1 MIKRL
6 KKGPRPVIRMPEM
19 ARHGRGRLFS
29 SHGRGGAIA
38 IRRRIIIGCV
48 AGLMLLC
55 VSLVVGYYQLLAY
68 LQSDSFRQKAESG
81 IQTACGATRVEMSGN
96 LRIDGPRIT
105 TESLTLE
112 KIGAVSQAQ
121 ATGINAEIDRSA
133 LISRKLHLRKLSM
146 EEAAVALDA
155 TNPAASS
162 GRKAGKKSSK
172 RRKTA
177 KTPQPQPAAPDSPVL
192 LSRDNIQLDV
202 LECKD
207 ADLSLRSPGGTYRI
221 FSASITALPAP
232 RIGRNAWQL
241 NVENARLRTPFYYLQ
256 DSSVKSATVVYHNNG
271 LDLTDARVMLT
282 PGEMRVK
289 GHFDLKQSQWTLDL
303 QVNKGNVHRI
313 LSEDW
318 KRRINGDL
326 YGRMAIT
333 GKGRSVTS
341 GVGSFSLQNGV
352 IEGLPFLSQL
362 PVGNTYPYRTIELEK
377 AESQILFPFS
387 ARKMKNAW
395 LFDKIHLQAK
405 DGSLIIRGQVL
416 IGTDRRLGGS
426 LTIGVP
432 EHVVASLPV
441 TTEQLTEQLFTAQGQ
456 ESGYL
461 WVNMNL
467 SGTIDQPEED
477 LSVRIATLVSR
488 NLASMLVDVPK
499 GSASALLNLLL
510 QQKPAP
516 EEGPNTGSPTP
527 APSNPLQDAADAAGS
542 LLKSIF

>member
-1 MIKRL
+1 M
-6 KKGPRPVIRMPEM
+6 
-19 ARHGRGRLFS
+19 
-29 SHGRGGAIA
+29 
-38 IRRRIIIGCV
+38 RRRIIIGCV
-48 AGLMLLC
+48 AGVVILC
-55 VSLVVGYYQLLAY
+55 VCLVVGYYQLLAY
-68 LQSDSFRQKAESG
+68 LQSDTFRQKAESG
-81 IQTACGATRVEMSGN
+81 MQAASGASRVEMTAN

-112 KIGAVSQAQ
+112 KIGVVSQAQ
-121 ATGINAEIDRSA
+121 ATGINAEINRAA
-133 LISRKLHLRKLSM
+133 LISRKIHLRKLSM
-146 EEAAVALDA
+146 EEASVVL
-155 TNPAASS
+155 NAA
-162 GRKAGKKSSK
+162 GPVRKPGKKSQK
-172 RRKTA
+172 RRKT
-177 KTPQPQPAAPDSPVL
+177 TTSSPSQQAAPGSPAL
-192 LSRDNIQLDV
+192 LSKDNIQLDV

-221 FSASITALPAP
+221 FSAGITAQPAP

-256 DSSVKSATVVYHNNG
+256 DSSVKSATVVYHNND

-313 LSEDW
+313 LSENW

-333 GKGRSVTS
+333 GQGRSVTS

-362 PVGNTYPYRTIELEK
+362 PVGNTYPYRSIELEK

-395 LFDKIHLQAK
+395 MFDKIHLQAK
-405 DGSLIIRGQVL
+405 DGALIIRGQVL
-416 IGTDRRLGGS
+416 IGTDRSLGGT

-441 TTEQLTEQLFTAQGQ
+441 ATDELSAQLFTAQGP
-456 ESGYL
+456 EPGYL

-488 NLASMLVDVPK
+488 NLTSLLVDVPK

-516 EEGPNTGSPTP
+516 KEDTSTDSPTP

-542 LLKSIF
+542 LLKSLF